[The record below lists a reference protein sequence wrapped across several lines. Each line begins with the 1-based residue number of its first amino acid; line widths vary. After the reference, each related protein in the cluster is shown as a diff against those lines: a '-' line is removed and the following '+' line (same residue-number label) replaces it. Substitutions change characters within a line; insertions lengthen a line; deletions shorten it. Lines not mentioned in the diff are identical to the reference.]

1 MDCRTIRS
9 LATPRECLRQTN
21 GQGRC
26 PSTSLRGTTMTG
38 EETVRAQR
46 SPNTTLILYDGVCGL
61 CNRFVSLLLR
71 HDRRDEF
78 RFAPLQSEFARSL
91 LRRHGLN
98 QDDLDTVVVLPNFGC
113 PNEQA
118 LTRSLA
124 VLCAADR
131 LGGIWSLLTIAK
143 WLPGPLREAI
153 YRFIAR
159 HRYCSFGKHDQCLLP
174 RPEDR
179 HKFLA

>member
-1 MDCRTIRS
+1 
-9 LATPRECLRQTN
+9 
-21 GQGRC
+21 
-26 PSTSLRGTTMTG
+26 MTG
-38 EETVRAQR
+38 EETVRGQR

-71 HDRRDEF
+71 RDHHDEF
-78 RFAPLQSEFARSL
+78 RFAPLQSEFAQSL

>member
-1 MDCRTIRS
+1 
-9 LATPRECLRQTN
+9 
-21 GQGRC
+21 
-26 PSTSLRGTTMTG
+26 MTG
-38 EETVRAQR
+38 EETVRGQR

-71 HDRRDEF
+71 HDHHDEF
-78 RFAPLQSEFARSL
+78 RFAPLQSEFAQSL

-131 LGGIWSLLTIAK
+131 LGGIWSFLTIAK
-143 WLPGPLREAI
+143 WVPGPLREAI

-159 HRYCSFGKHDQCLLP
+159 HRYCSFGKHDRCPLP